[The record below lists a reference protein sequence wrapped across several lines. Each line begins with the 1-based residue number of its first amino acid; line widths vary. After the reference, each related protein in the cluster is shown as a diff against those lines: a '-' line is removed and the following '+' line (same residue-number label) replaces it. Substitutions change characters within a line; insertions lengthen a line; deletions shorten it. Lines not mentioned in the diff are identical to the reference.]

1 MEKKDINFYII
12 LTGKVA
18 LYYPIYNRKEMNL
31 QKYANLMYDIKYH
44 ELDQLKYDNM
54 IEKK

>member
-1 MEKKDINFYII
+1 
-12 LTGKVA
+12 
-18 LYYPIYNRKEMNL
+18 MNL